1 MFELSPAHSFITTI
15 KYRACN
21 IGIIHAIFAIYSA
34 IGEADINHIFG
45 VKIREYLKIT
55 TIAGVLI
62 TIKLI
67 WENQTSP
74 IFSTRINKKPGH
86 LCNRVLDIIYST

>member
-34 IGEADINHIFG
+34 MGEADIDHIFG

-55 TIAGVLI
+55 DNCGSSY
-62 TIKLI
+62 
-67 WENQTSP
+67 N
-74 IFSTRINKKPGH
+74 NKADLRKSNIP
-86 LCNRVLDIIYST
+86 NF

>member
-34 IGEADINHIFG
+34 MGEADNDLILGINIQ
-45 VKIREYLKIT
+45 VCLEIT
-55 TIAGVLI
+55 DNCGSSY
-62 TIKLI
+62 
-67 WENQTSP
+67 N
-74 IFSTRINKKPGH
+74 NKADLRKSNIP
-86 LCNRVLDIIYST
+86 NF